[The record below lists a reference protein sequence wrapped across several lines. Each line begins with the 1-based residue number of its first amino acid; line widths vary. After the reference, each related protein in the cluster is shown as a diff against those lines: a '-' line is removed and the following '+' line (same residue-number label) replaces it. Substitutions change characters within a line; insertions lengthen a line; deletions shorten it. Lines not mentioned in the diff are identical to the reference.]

1 MTVRAI
7 AAAPV
12 PTSDRRRWFALIVV
26 CLAMLMNALDTTVVN
41 VALPRIQHDLHF
53 TQAGLAWVI
62 DAYLVAFAGFLLM
75 SGRLGDL
82 VGRKKV
88 FLTGLAGFTL
98 ASLVCGLARDQTLLI
113 AARFAQGMFG
123 AASTSVILAII
134 ATEFRDSHER
144 ARAMSAY
151 LFVAVGGGSLGLLA
165 GGGLTEALNW
175 HWIFF
180 INLPIG
186 VIAFILGMVLV
197 VENKGLGIRQGVDIA
212 GSVLITAGLML
223 AVYAVVTSSQYG
235 WGSARTIVVL
245 GVAVALVA
253 GFFVLEARIANP
265 IMPLRVFRVHGLLS
279 TSAVRGLLFTGMYG
293 VFFVGT
299 LFLEHVRGFN
309 ALNTGFAYLPMTLV
323 VLVFSS
329 GITARLVRRFGPR
342 RTLYPAMLCVV
353 SALLLLAQIDSHS
366 GYLPL
371 VAVAFA
377 LMGAGM
383 GASSVPLL
391 TIALAEVPAAD
402 AGLAS
407 GVINV
412 SMQVAGAIGV
422 AVLGTVATDHT
433 RTLIAQGRALPVALT
448 GGYHEAFVV
457 ASICVIASV
466 LVAATVLRPRRRPDE
481 AHAAVAS
488 RLEPSGERT

>member
-1 MTVRAI
+1 VQVPTHGWTS
-7 AAAPV
+7 APV
-12 PTSDRRRWFALIVV
+12 LEIG
-26 CLAMLMNALDTTVVN
+26 
-41 VALPRIQHDLHF
+41 
-53 TQAGLAWVI
+53 GLAV
-62 DAYLVAFAGFLLM
+62 LLM
-75 SGRLGDL
+75 GA
-82 VGRKKV
+82 
-88 FLTGLAGFTL
+88 FLA
-98 ASLVCGLARDQTLLI
+98 
-113 AARFAQGMFG
+113 
-123 AASTSVILAII
+123 
-134 ATEFRDSHER
+134 
-144 ARAMSAY
+144 
-151 LFVAVGGGSLGLLA
+151 
-165 GGGLTEALNW
+165 
-175 HWIFF
+175 
-180 INLPIG
+180 
-186 VIAFILGMVLV
+186 
-197 VENKGLGIRQGVDIA
+197 
-212 GSVLITAGLML
+212 
-223 AVYAVVTSSQYG
+223 
-235 WGSARTIVVL
+235 
-245 GVAVALVA
+245 
-253 GFFVLEARIANP
+253 LEARIANP

-309 ALNTGFAYLPMTLV
+309 ALHTGFAYLPMTLV

-366 GYLPL
+366 GYYPL
-371 VAVAFA
+371 IAIAFA

-422 AVLGTVATDHT
+422 AVLGAVATDRTHT
-433 RTLIAQGRALPVALT
+433 LLGLGRPLPAALT

-466 LVAATVLRPRRRPDE
+466 LVAATVLRPRRRRDE